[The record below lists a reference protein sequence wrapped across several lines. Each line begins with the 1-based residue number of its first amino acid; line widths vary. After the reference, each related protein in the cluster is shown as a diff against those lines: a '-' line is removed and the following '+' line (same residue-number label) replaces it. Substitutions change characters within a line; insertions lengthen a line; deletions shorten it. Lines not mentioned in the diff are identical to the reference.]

1 MGVAYYAAA
10 ATATMLPRSHC
21 SPICMINDRFSLKV
35 NSIRITS
42 KSKAKL
48 SLGHVLFFPLY
59 NSSFSNK
66 ISLCFFPGKIC
77 TYFVIMPSTGR
88 IFCLVLDE
96 QAFSWACHGTITL
109 YSTCKELCW
118 QEIVRVGNREKTIG
132 FSIPV
137 HKKIIFEQI

>member
-1 MGVAYYAAA
+1 
-10 ATATMLPRSHC
+10 MLPRRHC

-42 KSKAKL
+42 ATKANL
-48 SLGHVLFFPLY
+48 GLGHVLFFPLY
-59 NSSFSNK
+59 NGNFSNK

-96 QAFSWACHGTITL
+96 QAFSWACHDGTVTHGGL
-109 YSTCKELCW
+109 YRWSENSLPIFLFQKLKEILTW
-118 QEIVRVGNREKTIG
+118 YSRTILKA
-132 FSIPV
+132 S
-137 HKKIIFEQI
+137 KN